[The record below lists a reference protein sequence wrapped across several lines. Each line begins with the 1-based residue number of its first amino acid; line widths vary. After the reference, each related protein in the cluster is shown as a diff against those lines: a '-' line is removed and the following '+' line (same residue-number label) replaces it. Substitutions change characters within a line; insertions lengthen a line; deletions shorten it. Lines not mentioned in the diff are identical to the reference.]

1 MDIDLRT
8 GAMQIRY
15 FRNLL
20 VCLVGM
26 LLVVTLLCTVAV
38 GAVTGQGSLQLS
50 VSGYGEV
57 QGMLQDAT
65 IYPNGTVSMIM
76 SVNDQ
81 MQTSYGAIPVTA
93 TGLWNGVINGS
104 EVSGSIQNV
113 AGDAH
118 ICVVFLCG
126 DANFI
131 GQGEFTGS
139 LNASHATGV
148 FQGTI
153 TFTNSPVSQ
162 IPVGQPIPMSGSWSA
177 DFLTP
182 VPEFGS
188 DSVTFVSVFAAAI
201 MLFSV
206 SRKRRLQ
213 C

>member
-1 MDIDLRT
+1 MRILSLP
-8 GAMQIRY
+8 
-15 FRNLL
+15 NLS
-20 VCLVGM
+20 VCLVTI
-26 LLVVTLLCTVAV
+26 LFVITLLGTVTV
-38 GAVTGQGSLQLS
+38 GAVAGQGALQLS
-50 VSGYGEV
+50 VSGYGDV
-57 QGMLQDAT
+57 QGVLQDAT
-65 IYPNGTVSMIM
+65 IYPNGTVSMLM

-81 MQTSYGAIPVTA
+81 MQTSYGAVPITA
-93 TGLWNGVINGS
+93 TGLWNGASNGS

-113 AGDAH
+113 VGNAH

-162 IPVGQPIPMSGSWSA
+162 IPVGQPMPMSGSWSA

-188 DSVTFVSVFAAAI
+188 DSVTLVSVFAAAI
-201 MLFSV
+201 VLFSV
-206 SRKRRLQ
+206 RRKRRLQ